1 MIKPGVIPKQAG
13 RLEEEAKEKLN
24 VIEIEKFVP
33 RPEDS
38 GTKAMKFQEGLTN
51 AMKLKIDQIIE
62 SF

>member
-13 RLEEEAKEKLN
+13 RLEEKAK
-24 VIEIEKFVP
+24 EIEKFVP